1 MPLNAGRPRELESK
15 SCLCQK
21 VVSKTLGLL
30 IGRDR
35 RMRVLCLV
43 GWREW
48 ALKKE
53 VEKLLFIGT
62 QLSNRH
68 TAVDLTSRSSLSLS
82 LALSAYLSLG
92 YCLRAWRA
100 FARPGVPGA
109 AS

>member
-1 MPLNAGRPRELESK
+1 
-15 SCLCQK
+15 
-21 VVSKTLGLL
+21 
-30 IGRDR
+30 
-35 RMRVLCLV
+35 MRVLCLV

-62 QLSNRH
+62 QLSNLH

-82 LALSAYLSLG
+82 LALFAYLSLG